1 MKVTGHII
9 NRDFEFNS
17 LSLNLTHERA
27 LWHHFVHIAYL
38 TLGGNGL
45 VFVTVEALAS
55 KVYLTAIS
63 PYADELIN

>member
-1 MKVTGHII
+1 MAS
-9 NRDFEFNS
+9 FCPYS
-17 LSLNLTHERA
+17 LLD
-27 LWHHFVHIAYL
+27 
-38 TLGGNGL
+38 LGGNGL